1 LFVGLFGNSH
11 PNGGEQVSHCGFD
24 LRVPKTDAE
33 HFSSVYLWRNMFKP
47 FAQFLKLTLFLCL
60 NYFEKVIL

>member
-1 LFVGLFGNSH
+1 MKAEKRGGSTLSLFVGLFGNSH

-33 HFSSVYLWRNMFKP
+33 HFFICVSL
-47 FAQFLKLTLFLCL
+47 
-60 NYFEKVIL
+60 EKYV